1 MKVFLVV
8 LIVFSYIFCT
18 AQNDIY
24 EWGEG
29 LTSYK
34 GRFDTA
40 KYSYGQLDSIHRYLF
55 DWPSDISGT
64 CSIWKIEQ
72 MDSVST
78 TKIDAFYADRMK
90 IYDSISAPRT
100 EFWDSLIIYRK
111 KELSDIYIANRE
123 YLNGFINPSSLL
135 NLDYPDC
142 QKYSIAMNGT
152 GEEMLAGWGDLID
165 EMKKNNCCPER
176 LDAKY
181 QKELESPFKLKYAR
195 LDLMKFGWWNCR
207 NKYIYYHEDFSR
219 IEEEFEKLFIS
230 VERFDEE

>member
-1 MKVFLVV
+1 MKVFL
-8 LIVFSYIFCT
+8 IVFMVFSSILCS
-18 AQNDIY
+18 AQSDMY

-40 KYSYGQLDSIHRYLF
+40 KYSYGQIDSIHCYLF
-55 DWPSDISGT
+55 EWPSDILGT

-78 TKIDAFYADRMK
+78 EKIDAFYADRMK
-90 IYDSISAPRT
+90 TYDNIWVPRT

-111 KELSDIYIANRE
+111 KELSDIYVASRE
-123 YLNGFINPSSLL
+123 YLIGFVNPSSLL
-135 NLDYPDC
+135 KLDYLDC
-142 QKYSIAMNGT
+142 RKYSIAMNGT
-152 GEEMLAGWGDLID
+152 AEEMLAAWHDLID
-165 EMKKNNCCPER
+165 EQKKNNCCPEN
-176 LDAKY
+176 LEAAY
-181 QKELESPFKLKYAR
+181 QKKLESPFTLKYAR
-195 LDLMKFGWWNCR
+195 LELMKYGWWNCR
-207 NKYIYYHEDFSR
+207 NQYIYHHEDYYR

>member
-1 MKVFLVV
+1 MKVFLIG
-8 LIVFSYIFCT
+8 IVSFLSLFCS

-55 DWPSDISGT
+55 NWPSDISGT

-78 TKIDAFYADRMK
+78 EKIDAFYTDRMNL
-90 IYDSISAPRT
+90 YDNISVPST

-111 KELSDIYIANRE
+111 KELSDIYIASRE
-123 YLNGFINPSSLL
+123 YLIGFVNPSSLL
-135 NLDYPDC
+135 NLDYLDC
-142 QKYSIAMNGT
+142 RKYSIAMNG
-152 GEEMLAGWGDLID
+152 GEEELLAGWDDLID
-165 EMKKNNCCPER
+165 EMKKKNGYPEQLEAR
-176 LDAKY
+176 Y
-181 QKELESPFKLKYAR
+181 QKKLESPFKLKYAR
-195 LDLMKFGWWNCR
+195 LELMKYGWWNCR
-207 NKYIYYHEDFSR
+207 NQYIYYHEDYYR